1 MKVMQDRS
9 RRTLIIV
16 RQGTKFISGVELS
29 DGELTVSKFTD
40 EDLQERGFKDIN
52 YPLDRAVDHFLRHN
66 GGLSDAARRA
76 LLELRN

>member
-1 MKVMQDRS
+1 MKVMQDSS

-40 EDLQERGFKDIN
+40 EDLQQRGFKDID

>member
-40 EDLQERGFKDIN
+40 EDLQERGFKDID

>member
-9 RRTLIIV
+9 RRTMIIV

-40 EDLQERGFKDIN
+40 EDLQERGFKDID

>member
-16 RQGTKFISGVELS
+16 RQGTKFISGVEL
-29 DGELTVSKFTD
+29 DEGELTLRKFTD
-40 EDLQERGFKDIN
+40 EDLEARGFREIQ

-66 GGLSDAARRA
+66 GGISDAARRA

>member
-40 EDLQERGFKDIN
+40 EDLQERGFKDID
-52 YPLDRAVDHFLRHN
+52 YPLDRAVDYFLRHN